1 MPQSLHNSLSFLKSA
16 NQSSSSLER
25 SPSSSRSRSGSI
37 LRAISLHPSST
48 PNQTPMTPLSRTSTN
63 NSTRFNF
70 EEAEAG
76 FSSNPEDFE
85 IKNPIGYG
93 SSAVVYKAIYKPRN
107 IRVAIK
113 MIDLDL
119 FERNQIDELRR
130 ETALMALSKHPNVLK
145 VYGSFV
151 SGSKLYIATPYLS
164 GGSCLDIMKNG
175 FKDGFEES
183 VIATILKQALEGLIY
198 LHKNNHIHRDVK
210 AGNLLMDDQGTV
222 LLADFGVSSSLTE
235 NNEVRKTFVGTP
247 CWMAP
252 EVMEQSGYDFK
263 ADIWSFG
270 ITAIELATGHAP
282 FAKLSPMKVLMMTL
296 NQSPPTLNRD
306 QTKYKYTRTFKEMI
320 DTCLCKDPSKRPA
333 AEKLLLHPF
342 FKQAKK
348 KDYLIK
354 TVLAC
359 VPSLDQRPHK
369 KLGFKQVTIENTDQ
383 WDFDTAPDDDKL
395 TTAPIQKQHISFL
408 TTKNNM
414 TDLPSPISSEPDV
427 PITSTKKSRFVIEET
442 NDITVS
448 SQRSLSPNNLSSS
461 PNNNNSILSADSSSN
476 TWQSSMGLGLGISS
490 SSSPT
495 IAATLQDNN
504 NPVKKGRFSLNQQS
518 TLPPAIRTSNMP
530 AVVDS
535 PQLEA
540 IPMSRITS
548 NDSMRDR
555 KSRFEVQHLST
566 PIDTAPPPAPM
577 SNSSHEIHQPL
588 FQHRRSL
595 SRDSVGK
602 VSRFSIEKDDGQDLV
617 HPFETTRSA
626 SPEYRKKGRFE
637 LTGGMTTAERLESP
651 QTTLNSTSNQ
661 ASIAASMASS
671 SRSMHQRS
679 LSSSDQQQQQTLV
692 YHHMETLLKQTE
704 TQKNMLQ
711 DLMYSLN
718 TLSNGGLPHNI
729 PRNSIDIRK
738 MSNSSSEYAN
748 TSIQFADPKPT
759 TIQNKITSTMDHLQ
773 QLLTTSSRD
782 KERLLK
788 ENEALKKEI
797 ERLRKLQ
804 LSPSILKPS
813 TASVSF
819 HIADSMPTHDP
830 L

>member
-37 LRAISLHPSST
+37 FRAISLHPSST
-48 PNQTPMTPLSRTSTN
+48 TNQAPMTPISRTSTN

-70 EEAEAG
+70 EEAEPG

-107 IRVAIK
+107 TRVAVK

-145 VYGSFV
+145 VHGSFV

-198 LHKNNHIHRDVK
+198 LHKNTHIHRDVK

-282 FAKLSPMKVLMMTL
+282 FAKFSPMKVLMMTL

-359 VPSLDQRPHK
+359 VPSLDQRAHK

-408 TTKNNM
+408 TTTTK
-414 TDLPSPISSEPDV
+414 DLPSPVPSEPDA
-427 PITSTKKSRFVIEET
+427 PSATKKSRFVIEET
-442 NDITVS
+442 NDKNEVTIS

-461 PNNNNSILSADSSSN
+461 PNNNHNSILSADSSSSN
-476 TWQSSMGLGLGISS
+476 TWQSAMGLGLGISS

-495 IAATLQDNN
+495 IAAALQDNN
-504 NPVKKGRFSLNQQS
+504 QVKKGRFSLNQQQQQ
-518 TLPPAIRTSNMP
+518 PPIRTSNMP
-530 AVVDS
+530 IVVDS

-548 NDSMRDR
+548 NDSTRDR

-566 PIDTAPPPAPM
+566 LIDTTAPPPAPAPM
-577 SNSSHEIHQPL
+577 SNSSHDQP
-588 FQHRRSL
+588 FFKHRRSL

-602 VSRFSIEKDDGQDLV
+602 VSRFSIEKDDGQDSV
-617 HPFETTRSA
+617 HPFETTTTTRSA

-637 LTGGMTTAERLESP
+637 LTGGMTTGERLESP

-661 ASIAASMASS
+661 ASFAASMAKT
-671 SRSMHQRS
+671 HQRS
-679 LSSSDQQQQQTLV
+679 PSADQGSI
-692 YHHMETLLKQTE
+692 YHHMEALLKQTE
-704 TQKNMLQ
+704 SQKNMLQ
-711 DLMYSLN
+711 ELMYG
-718 TLSNGGLPHNI
+718 LSNGGGQNI

-738 MSNSSSEYAN
+738 MSNSSD
-748 TSIQFADPKPT
+748 TK
-759 TIQNKITSTMDHLQ
+759 
-773 QLLTTSSRD
+773 
-782 KERLLK
+782 
-788 ENEALKKEI
+788 
-797 ERLRKLQ
+797 
-804 LSPSILKPS
+804 
-813 TASVSF
+813 
-819 HIADSMPTHDP
+819 
-830 L
+830 

>member
-282 FAKLSPMKVLMMTL
+282 FAKLSPMK
-296 NQSPPTLNRD
+296 
-306 QTKYKYTRTFKEMI
+306 
-320 DTCLCKDPSKRPA
+320 
-333 AEKLLLHPF
+333 
-342 FKQAKK
+342 AKK

-476 TWQSSMGLGLGISS
+476 TWQSSMGLGL
-490 SSSPT
+490 
-495 IAATLQDNN
+495 
-504 NPVKKGRFSLNQQS
+504 VKKGRFSLNQQS